1 MSPADGLLL
10 FVDLALMIG
19 AAACGGALAVR
30 GRQPRIAGELVAV
43 VLVGPT
49 VLGGQIAGVV
59 RGAPGSGLV
68 NTLFP
73 PAAVDVL
80 TWTGTVGLI
89 LYMLLIGMT
98 IDAAPMARRIG
109 SIALLSGAILAGM
122 AGVAAVAGPWLESAG
137 GWKAVGTGS
146 GAFILALTAGLVA
159 NGVPIVAR
167 ILEERDLLRTELGAL
182 VMAVAATITTLALI
196 ISGIASR
203 GGDMG
208 AARYLAIVIGA
219 AAALVTIGAVLGRS
233 RHLTLP
239 PRVAV
244 GALVLIALSA
254 GMAGKSLIGTA
265 LVGPLVVGIAV
276 RNSGFSA
283 AFCEARLGTLVR
295 RWLLPVF
302 LGVAALHTNLRELGS
317 SVIAPALAIIAT
329 VTVVKYVSGCGVAR
343 LLGFARSEARAIG
356 ALLQCGGIMTI
367 AISLDELDAG
377 IISTRLHATFT
388 LTGLVTT
395 MIAGPL
401 LSRATLPKPPQRPSA
416 EQARPRTTG
425 RAQQV
430 EVVSESRID
439 SRLGAWS
446 CRTPR

>member
-1 MSPADGLLL
+1 MSPADGLLTV
-10 FVDLALMIG
+10 VDLALIIG
-19 AAACGGALAVR
+19 VAAAGGALAVR

-43 VLVGPT
+43 VLIGPT

-59 RGAPGSGLV
+59 EGAPGSGLV
-68 NTLFP
+68 DALFP
-73 PAAVDVL
+73 PAAVEVL

-98 IDAAPMARRIG
+98 IDPAPMARRVG
-109 SIALLSGAILAGM
+109 TIALLTGAIV
-122 AGVAAVAGPWLESAG
+122 AGVVALAALAGPWLESAG
-137 GWKAVGTGS
+137 GWKAVGAGS
-146 GAFILALTAGLVA
+146 GAFVLALIASLAAT
-159 NGVPIVAR
+159 GVPIIAR
-167 ILEERDLLRTELGAL
+167 ILEERELLRTELGAL
-182 VMAVAATITTLALI
+182 VMAVAATITTLTLI
-196 ISGIASR
+196 ISGIAGR

-208 AARYLAIVIGA
+208 AARYLALVIAA
-219 AAALVTIGAVLGRS
+219 AAALVAIGAALGRS
-233 RHLTLP
+233 PRLILP

-254 GMAGKSLIGTA
+254 GLAGRSLIGTA

-302 LGVAALHTNLRELGS
+302 LGVAALHTNLRELGP
-317 SVIAPALAIIAT
+317 SVIAPSLAIIAT
-329 VTVVKYVSGCGVAR
+329 VTVTKLVSGYTVAR
-343 LLGFARSEARAIG
+343 VLGFARSETRAIG

-377 IISTRLHATFT
+377 IISTRLHATLT
-388 LTGLVTT
+388 LTGLLTT

-401 LSRATLPKPPQRPSA
+401 LSRSSLPKPPQRPST
-416 EQARPRTTG
+416 EQTRPRATG
-425 RAQQV
+425 RARQV
-430 EVVSESRID
+430 ELVSESRVHP
-439 SRLGAWS
+439 SVGAPP
-446 CRTPR
+446 CRTPQ